1 MTAWTAFY
9 WDDYIGDTQQLSLL
23 EHGAYIRLLA
33 AYYASDGELSADRRT
48 LYRLC
53 SALDKSEQEAVDSVV
68 NRYFRRGDDGGLRHD
83 RCDREI
89 AEAQARSRR
98 AKQAAEK
105 RWQDDGSGAAG
116 ANGNAN
122 GNADASANGNA
133 ARNADPDAPHDPH
146 PHPVGTGTATTRPHG
161 VSTPNPPAPSE
172 PPGSPSR
179 APTSGAQPTNG
190 RHTKRFDE
198 FWAQYPTGHRK
209 AKKRAREIWARKR
222 LDDRADEIMADLARR
237 PVHDDQWRQGYIPNP
252 STYLNQERWT
262 DDYRQPAAQG
272 ARCSTVQSQSDAA
285 IDRWLEG
292 KRGTGSA

>member
-1 MTAWTAFY
+1 MTVGRRWLYVRKWAEWQTYRNDRGAPPWIKVY
-9 WDDYIGDTQQLSLL
+9 RRLLQDLEWSSLTDAEKGQLVSIWILAADRDGYIPDDPPALRRVLGL
-23 EHGAYIRLLA
+23 EHEPDLA
-33 AYYASDGELSADRRT
+33 RFKDLEFLVPCGSQRDADVASEWRQS
-48 LYRLC
+48 
-53 SALDKSEQEAVDSVV
+53 
-68 NRYFRRGDDGGLRHD
+68 
-83 RCDREI
+83 
-89 AEAQARSRR
+89 
-98 AKQAAEK
+98 
-105 RWQDDGSGAAG
+105 
-116 ANGNAN
+116 
-122 GNADASANGNA
+122 
-133 ARNADPDAPHDPH
+133 DAPEEGQRKGRSSTEEGQRKGRSSTEEGQGRED
-146 PHPVGTGTATTRPHG
+146 

-190 RHTKRFDE
+190 RHTERFDA

-222 LDDRADEIMADLARR
+222 LDNRADEIMADLARR

-272 ARCSTVQSQSDAA
+272 ARSSTVQSQSDAA